1 MGITEE
7 QRQAIIEYGEGRYQ
21 MGYKDGYVSGII
33 CGILLSGITFLI
45 FSTTKSLSKLA

>member
-45 FSTTKSLSKLA
+45 FSTTKKLA